1 MNRYVNARTAGVL
14 LLVLLLLLL
23 TGCARSPVL
32 LESTKASLTPQTEL
46 TEVPFFAQTEY
57 QCGPATLAMVLNH
70 EGVEASLDE
79 LIPQVFLPGRDGS
92 VQPEMLAT
100 VRRYERLAI
109 PIRGTM
115 DALLTHLEAGNP
127 VVVMQN
133 LALPAF
139 PMWHY
144 AVAIGFDLPNETL
157 VLRSGEIERHTL
169 SFSRFDATWARTE
182 RWGFVVSEPGTLPE
196 GVTARN
202 ALEAIS
208 AFEEQH
214 GPDTTLSSW
223 QAFSERF
230 PQNPTGQFALGNALY
245 ADGQPEAALAAFE
258 TATSLDPE
266 MGAAWLNLAI
276 IQFQQA
282 RLADAGDGAHDCP
295 RGAATLAKIPKPRS
309 RNRSR
314 RVGRRQKR
322 KGGEVSQNRRSRGE
336 RKMSA
341 RKTSAR
347 KCEVFAGLL
356 VCSEEVRR
364 KKEKKKKIPGDV
376 AMPAQPV
383 FRRER

>member
-1 MNRYVNARTAGVL
+1 MMNRYVNARTAGVL
-14 LLVLLLLLL
+14 LLSLLLLLL

-32 LESTKASLTPQTEL
+32 LESTKASLTAQTEL
-46 TEVPFFAQTEY
+46 TDVPFYAQTEY

-70 EGVEASLDE
+70 EGVDVGLDE

-109 PIRGTM
+109 PIRSTM
-115 DALLTHLEAGNP
+115 DALLTHLEAGEP

-214 GPDTTLSSW
+214 GSEKTLSSW

-282 RLADAGDGAHDCP
+282 RLADARASLTQAASLEGEWQP
-295 RGAATLAKIPKPRS
+295 RARQLLETL
-309 RNRSR
+309 
-314 RVGRRQKR
+314 
-322 KGGEVSQNRRSRGE
+322 
-336 RKMSA
+336 
-341 RKTSAR
+341 
-347 KCEVFAGLL
+347 
-356 VCSEEVRR
+356 
-364 KKEKKKKIPGDV
+364 
-376 AMPAQPV
+376 
-383 FRRER
+383 

>member
-1 MNRYVNARTAGVL
+1 MFTRSHANSSAMMNRYVNARTAGVL
-14 LLVLLLLLL
+14 LLSLLILLL

-32 LESTKASLTPQTEL
+32 LESTKASLAPQTEL

-70 EGVEASLDE
+70 EGVEASVDE

-115 DALLTHLEAGNP
+115 DALLTHLEAGDP

-157 VLRSGEIERHTL
+157 ILRSGEIERHTL
-169 SFSRFDATWARTE
+169 SFSRFDATWARSE
-182 RWGFVVSEPGTLPE
+182 RWGFVVSEPGSLPE

-214 GPDTTLSSW
+214 GPAKALSSW
-223 QAFSERF
+223 QAFGERF
-230 PQNPTGQFALGNALY
+230 PANPLGQFALGNALY
-245 ADGQPEAALAAFE
+245 AAEQPQAALDAFE
-258 TATSLDPE
+258 TATQLDPT

-276 IQFQQA
+276 LQLQQENSAA
-282 RLADAGDGAHDCP
+282 RESLRQAASLEGEWQP
-295 RGAATLAKIPKPRS
+295 RA
-309 RNRSR
+309 
-314 RVGRRQKR
+314 Q
-322 KGGEVSQNRRSRGE
+322 Q
-336 RKMSA
+336 
-341 RKTSAR
+341 
-347 KCEVFAGLL
+347 LL
-356 VCSEEVRR
+356 ESL
-364 KKEKKKKIPGDV
+364 
-376 AMPAQPV
+376 
-383 FRRER
+383 

>member
-1 MNRYVNARTAGVL
+1 MMNRYVNARTAGVL
-14 LLVLLLLLL
+14 LLSLLLLLL

-46 TEVPFFAQTEY
+46 TDVPFYAQTEY

-70 EGVEASLDE
+70 EGVDVGLDE

-109 PIRGTM
+109 PIRSTM
-115 DALLTHLEAGNP
+115 DALLTHLEAGDP

-182 RWGFVVSEPGTLPE
+182 RWGFVVSQPGTLPE

-214 GPDTTLSSW
+214 GSEKTLSSW

-245 ADGQPEAALAAFE
+245 ADGQPEAALAAFD

-282 RLADAGDGAHDCP
+282 RLADARASLTQAASLEGEWQP
-295 RGAATLAKIPKPRS
+295 RARQLLETL
-309 RNRSR
+309 
-314 RVGRRQKR
+314 
-322 KGGEVSQNRRSRGE
+322 
-336 RKMSA
+336 
-341 RKTSAR
+341 
-347 KCEVFAGLL
+347 
-356 VCSEEVRR
+356 
-364 KKEKKKKIPGDV
+364 
-376 AMPAQPV
+376 
-383 FRRER
+383 

>member
-1 MNRYVNARTAGVL
+1 MFTRSHANSSAMMNRYVNARTAGVL
-14 LLVLLLLLL
+14 LLSLLLLLL

-70 EGVEASLDE
+70 EGVDASLDE

-100 VRRYERLAI
+100 VRRYEQLAI

-115 DALLTHLEAGNP
+115 DALLTHLEAGDP

-182 RWGFVVSEPGTLPE
+182 RWGFVVSEPGSLPE

-214 GPDTTLSSW
+214 GPAKTLSSW
-223 QAFSERF
+223 QAFGERF
-230 PQNPTGQFALGNALY
+230 PANPLGQFALGNALY
-245 ADGQPEAALAAFE
+245 AAEQPQAALDAFEAA
-258 TATSLDPE
+258 TQLDPA

-276 IQFQQA
+276 LQLQQENS
-282 RLADAGDGAHDCP
+282 DA
-295 RGAATLAKIPKPRS
+295 
-309 RNRSR
+309 
-314 RVGRRQKR
+314 
-322 KGGEVSQNRRSRGE
+322 
-336 RKMSA
+336 A
-341 RKTSAR
+341 RKSLSQAASLEGEWQPR
-347 KCEVFAGLL
+347 AQQLL
-356 VCSEEVRR
+356 ESL
-364 KKEKKKKIPGDV
+364 
-376 AMPAQPV
+376 
-383 FRRER
+383 

>member
-1 MNRYVNARTAGVL
+1 MFTRSLANSSAVMNRSVNASSAGVL
-14 LLVLLLLLL
+14 VLSLLLLLL

-32 LESTKASLTPQTEL
+32 LESTKASLTPQIEL

-70 EGVEASLDE
+70 QGVDASLDE

-100 VRRYERLAI
+100 VRRYEQLAI

-115 DALLTHLEAGNP
+115 DALLTHLEAGDP

-157 VLRSGEIERHTL
+157 ILRSGEIERHTM

-182 RWGFVVSEPGTLPE
+182 RWGFVVSDPGSLPE

-208 AFEEQH
+208 AFEEQY
-214 GPDTTLSSW
+214 GPSATLSSW
-223 QAFSERF
+223 QAFAEHF
-230 PQNPTGQFALGNALY
+230 PQSPLGQFALGNALY
-245 ADGQPEAALAAFE
+245 ATEQPQAALAAFE
-258 TATSLDPE
+258 SATQLNPQ

-276 IQFQQA
+276 LQLQQEDSAAA
-282 RLADAGDGAHDCP
+282 RESLTQAASLEGEWQP
-295 RGAATLAKIPKPRS
+295 RA
-309 RNRSR
+309 
-314 RVGRRQKR
+314 Q
-322 KGGEVSQNRRSRGE
+322 Q
-336 RKMSA
+336 
-341 RKTSAR
+341 
-347 KCEVFAGLL
+347 LL
-356 VCSEEVRR
+356 ESL
-364 KKEKKKKIPGDV
+364 
-376 AMPAQPV
+376 
-383 FRRER
+383 

>member
-1 MNRYVNARTAGVL
+1 MFTRSLAKSSAVMNRSVNARSAGVL
-14 LLVLLLLLL
+14 LLSLLIVML

-32 LESTKASLTPQTEL
+32 LESTRSSLAPQTEL
-46 TEVPFFAQTEY
+46 TDVPFFAQTEY
-57 QCGPATLAMVLNH
+57 QCGPATLAMVLNY
-70 EGVEASLDE
+70 EGVEVSLDE

-115 DALLTHLEAGNP
+115 DALLAHLEAGNP

-144 AVAIGFDLPNETL
+144 AVAIGFDLPNEAL
-157 VLRSGEIERHTL
+157 ILRSGEIERHTL

-182 RWGFVVSEPGTLPE
+182 RWGFVVSEPGSLPE

-223 QAFSERF
+223 QAFAERF
-230 PQNPTGQFALGNALY
+230 PQNPMGQFALGNALY
-245 ADGQPEAALAAFE
+245 ATQEPEAALAAFE
-258 TATSLDPE
+258 NATQIDPN

-276 IQFQQA
+276 LQLQQEDTAAA
-282 RLADAGDGAHDCP
+282 RESLSQAASLEGEWQP
-295 RGAATLAKIPKPRS
+295 RA
-309 RNRSR
+309 
-314 RVGRRQKR
+314 Q
-322 KGGEVSQNRRSRGE
+322 Q
-336 RKMSA
+336 
-341 RKTSAR
+341 
-347 KCEVFAGLL
+347 LL
-356 VCSEEVRR
+356 ESL
-364 KKEKKKKIPGDV
+364 
-376 AMPAQPV
+376 
-383 FRRER
+383 

>member
-1 MNRYVNARTAGVL
+1 MMNRYVNARTAGVL
-14 LLVLLLLLL
+14 LLSLLLLLL

-46 TEVPFFAQTEY
+46 TDVPFYAQTEY

-70 EGVEASLDE
+70 EGVDVGLDE

-109 PIRGTM
+109 PIRSTM
-115 DALLTHLEAGNP
+115 DALLTHLEAGDP

-182 RWGFVVSEPGTLPE
+182 RWGFVVSQPGTLPE

-214 GPDTTLSSW
+214 GSEKTLSSW
-223 QAFSERF
+223 QAFSE
-230 PQNPTGQFALGNALY
+230 
-245 ADGQPEAALAAFE
+245 
-258 TATSLDPE
+258 
-266 MGAAWLNLAI
+266 
-276 IQFQQA
+276 
-282 RLADAGDGAHDCP
+282 
-295 RGAATLAKIPKPRS
+295 
-309 RNRSR
+309 
-314 RVGRRQKR
+314 
-322 KGGEVSQNRRSRGE
+322 
-336 RKMSA
+336 
-341 RKTSAR
+341 
-347 KCEVFAGLL
+347 
-356 VCSEEVRR
+356 
-364 KKEKKKKIPGDV
+364 
-376 AMPAQPV
+376 
-383 FRRER
+383 

>member
-14 LLVLLLLLL
+14 LLSLLLLLL

-70 EGVEASLDE
+70 EGVDASLDE

-100 VRRYERLAI
+100 VRRYEQLAI

-115 DALLTHLEAGNP
+115 DALLTHLEAGDP

-182 RWGFVVSEPGTLPE
+182 RWGFVVSEPGSLPE

-214 GPDTTLSSW
+214 GPAKTLSSW
-223 QAFSERF
+223 QAFGERF
-230 PQNPTGQFALGNALY
+230 PANPLGQFALGNALY
-245 ADGQPEAALAAFE
+245 AAEQPQAALDAFEAA
-258 TATSLDPE
+258 TQLDPA

-276 IQFQQA
+276 LQLQQENS
-282 RLADAGDGAHDCP
+282 DA
-295 RGAATLAKIPKPRS
+295 
-309 RNRSR
+309 
-314 RVGRRQKR
+314 
-322 KGGEVSQNRRSRGE
+322 
-336 RKMSA
+336 A
-341 RKTSAR
+341 RKSLSQAASLEGEWQPR
-347 KCEVFAGLL
+347 AQQLL
-356 VCSEEVRR
+356 ESL
-364 KKEKKKKIPGDV
+364 
-376 AMPAQPV
+376 
-383 FRRER
+383 